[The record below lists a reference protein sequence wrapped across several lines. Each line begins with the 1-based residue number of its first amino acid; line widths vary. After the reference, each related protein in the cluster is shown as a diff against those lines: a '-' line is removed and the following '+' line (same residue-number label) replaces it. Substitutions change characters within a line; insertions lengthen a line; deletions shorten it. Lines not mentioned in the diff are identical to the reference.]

1 MTMDNAIDNG
11 VAFDTWYANYVVY
24 LLKTLN
30 QFFEK
35 SIIIA
40 NLLIFFF
47 HSNIEVFNKMTNI
60 SNNISKKGGIANK

>member
-11 VAFDTWYANYVVY
+11 VAFDTWYANNVVY
-24 LLKTLN
+24 ILKTLN

-40 NLLIFFF
+40 ELHIFF
-47 HSNIEVFNKMTNI
+47 HSNIEVFNKMSNI